1 MTVVLTILLLA
12 CSAGFS
18 GLTLGLMSLDV
29 HELKRKADL
38 GDELAKKVLPIRE
51 RGNELLVTLILGNVL
66 VNTVLTVVLD
76 RATNGLIAVA
86 LATGLIVIFG
96 EIVPQA
102 ILGRY
107 GLKFGA
113 KIAPGLQKLL
123 LFFALVSKP
132 LAHLLDRTLGKEMQT
147 FYSRDE
153 LIKIIEEHG
162 ISEESDIAYDEL
174 RIVQHALTFGDKL
187 IKDVMTPRSMIIGVG
202 KQEKTSLKLM
212 NELHQSGHSRFP
224 VFEKTLDKVVGTLF
238 IRDLVAEKGIKTVG
252 TLMKSEVYYV
262 NMDEKLDH
270 ALNAFL
276 RTKHHL
282 FIVVNEFS
290 ETVGVITIEDVI
302 EQIMGRKIVDE
313 FDRFEDIRAV
323 ALKNAKKTTTV
334 IEKK

>member
-1 MTVVLTILLLA
+1 MTIFLTILLLF
-12 CSAGFS
+12 CSAVFS
-18 GLTLGLMSLDV
+18 GLTLGLMSLNV

-38 GDELAKKVLPIRE
+38 GDPRATKVLPVRN

-76 RATNGLIAVA
+76 NATNGLIAVL
-86 LATGLIVIFG
+86 LATVLIVIFG

-102 ILGRY
+102 VLARH
-107 GLKFGA
+107 GLTFGA
-113 KIAPGLQKLL
+113 RISPAIEKLL
-123 LFFALVSKP
+123 ITFSPISKP
-132 LAHLLDRTLGKEMQT
+132 LARILDHTLGAEMPT

-162 ISEESDIAYDEL
+162 ISEESDIAFDEL
-174 RIVQHALTFGDKL
+174 RIVQHALTFGDKI
-187 IKDVMTPRSMIIGVG
+187 IKDIMTPRSMVVSVG
-202 KQEKTSLKLM
+202 KAEKTTVKLM
-212 NELHQSGHSRFP
+212 NHLHESGHSRFP
-224 VFEKTLDKVVGTLF
+224 VYEKSLDKVVGTLY
-238 IRDLVAEKGIKTVG
+238 IRDLVAEKGTKKIES
-252 TLMKSEVYYV
+252 LMRKDVFYV

-282 FIVVNEFS
+282 FIVINEFS
-290 ETVGVITIEDVI
+290 ETVGVITIEDII

-323 ALKNAKKTTTV
+323 ALKNAEKTTTV
-334 IEKK
+334 SSKK